1 MPCWTISY
9 FSRSLGLSAAASDPR
24 GTRDSD
30 STPPAITTSA
40 WPVMTSMA
48 AKLKACSPEAHIR
61 FTLVPGTDSGNPAI
75 KGARRPMFKPCS
87 STWVTHPRMTSST
100 NLGSIP
106 ARSTSARS
114 AKAAK
119 SSGLQSF
126 KAPPRFPMGVRTA
139 PTITASRIERIHA
152 DHVPRGIR
160 RFSTSRLPRRD
171 KETGFHGPHPVC
183 GLEPKWARRDSREQG
198 QACGDHPQGEPHVRQ
213 LLRHVPR
220 RERGQIT
227 SISESSRRGS
237 SAHPCRVARA
247 TDDRRP
253 RTVRRAGHTRVLLL
267 CEDVLPVRQLLH
279 GCGRPVHTESPDAPL
294 RRLSH
299 HRQPFPADSA
309 DD

>member
-9 FSRSLGLSAAASDPR
+9 FSSSFGLRAPAPDPGGPR
-24 GTRDSD
+24 RIDPP
-30 STPPAITTSA
+30 PPASTTWA
-40 WPVMTSMA
+40 WPLMTSMA

-61 FTLVPGTDSGNPAI
+61 FTPVPGTDSGNPAI
-75 KGARRPMFKPCS
+75 KGARRPMFNPCS
-87 STWVTHPRMTSST
+87 STWVTQPRTTSST

-106 ARSTSARS
+106 ARSTSALS

-160 RFSTSRLPRRD
+160 RFSTWRLPRQD
-171 KETGFHGPHPVC
+171 KETGFHGPRPVR
-183 GLEPKWARRDSREQG
+183 GLDQGWARRDSREQG
-198 QACGDHPQGEPHVRQ
+198 QACRDRPQGEPHVRQ

-220 RERGQIT
+220 GERCEIAA
-227 SISESSRRGS
+227 ISESSRERS
-237 SAHPCRVARA
+237 SAHPCRVART

-253 RTVRRAGHTRVLLL
+253 RTVHRAGHTRVLLL
-267 CEDVLPVRQLLH
+267 CEEVLPVR
-279 GCGRPVHTESPDAPL
+279 
-294 RRLSH
+294 
-299 HRQPFPADSA
+299 
-309 DD
+309 

>member
-9 FSRSLGLSAAASDPR
+9 FSKSFGLRAPASDPS
-24 GTRDSD
+24 GTRDID
-30 STPPAITTSA
+30 STPPAIATSA
-40 WPVMTSMA
+40 CPVMISIE
-48 AKLKACSPEAHIR
+48 AKLNACSPEAHIR

-75 KGARRPMFKPCS
+75 KGARRPMFSPCS

-106 ARSTSARS
+106 ARSTRDLNAQAAR
-114 AKAAK
+114 

-171 KETGFHGPHPVC
+171 KETGFHGPRPVPR
-183 GLEPKWARRDSREQG
+183 LDPEWARRDSREQG
-198 QACGDHPQGEPHVRQ
+198 QTCRGHPQGEPHIRQ

-220 RERGQIT
+220 RERCEIAA
-227 SISESSRRGS
+227 ISESSREGS
-237 SAHPCRVARA
+237 SAHPCRVART

-253 RTVRRAGHTRVLLL
+253 RTVRRAGHPRVLLL
-267 CEDVLPVRQLLH
+267 WEEVLPVR
-279 GCGRPVHTESPDAPL
+279 
-294 RRLSH
+294 
-299 HRQPFPADSA
+299 
-309 DD
+309 

>member
-9 FSRSLGLSAAASDPR
+9 FSKSLGLSAAASDPR
-24 GTRDSD
+24 GTRDID
-30 STPPAITTSA
+30 STPPAITRSA
-40 WPVMTSMA
+40 WPVMTSME
-48 AKLKACSPEAHIR
+48 AKLKACSPGAHIR

-75 KGARRPMFKPCS
+75 KGARRPMFNPCP
-87 STWVTHPRMTSST
+87 STCVTQPRITSST

-106 ARSTSARS
+106 VRSTSALS

-152 DHVPRGIR
+152 DHAPRGIR

-171 KETGFHGPHPVC
+171 KETGFHGPQPVR
-183 GLEPKWARRDSREQG
+183 GLDPEWARRDSDEQG
-198 QACGDHPQGEPHVRQ
+198 QTCGDHPQGEPHVRQ

-220 RERGQIT
+220 RERCEIAE
-227 SISESSRRGS
+227 ISESSREGS
-237 SAHPCRVARA
+237 SAHPCRAART

-253 RTVRRAGHTRVLLL
+253 RTVRRAGHPGVLRL
-267 CEDVLPVRQLLH
+267 CEEVLP
-279 GCGRPVHTESPDAPL
+279 L
-294 RRLSH
+294 R
-299 HRQPFPADSA
+299 
-309 DD
+309 